1 MENQLFLIGLA
12 LMIKE
17 VRSCS
22 DDDDEGYGLYES
34 WSYMIEKQE
43 YDKADELALT
53 IRDLPLS
60 E

>member
-12 LMIKE
+12 LVIKE

-22 DDDDEGYGLYES
+22 DDDEEYGLYES

-53 IRDLPLS
+53 IRDLPLC

>member
-1 MENQLFLIGLA
+1 MVNQLFLIGLA

-22 DDDDEGYGLYES
+22 DDDEEYGLYES
-34 WSYMIEKQE
+34 WSYMIKNQE

>member
-12 LMIKE
+12 LVIKE

-22 DDDDEGYGLYES
+22 DDDEEYGLYES
-34 WSYMIEKQE
+34 WSYMIENQE

-53 IRDLPLS
+53 IRDLPIS